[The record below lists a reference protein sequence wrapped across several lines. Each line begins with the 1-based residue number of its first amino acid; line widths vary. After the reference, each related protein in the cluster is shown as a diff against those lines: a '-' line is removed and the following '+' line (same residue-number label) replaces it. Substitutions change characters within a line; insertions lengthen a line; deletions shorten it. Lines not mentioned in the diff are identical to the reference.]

1 MTVMCPSNGHETQYS
16 FTTLTILNNFQNY
29 FNVKL
34 GTNVGGMLIL
44 KHSVYCM
51 YTVSTKNY
59 SPVYVAITL
68 ANNIGF

>member
-16 FTTLTILNNFQNY
+16 FTTLTILDNFQNY

-34 GTNVGGMLIL
+34 GINVGGMLIL

-51 YTVSTKNY
+51 YTVSTKKTIALY
-59 SPVYVAITL
+59 TL
-68 ANNIGF
+68 P